1 MGWTPAMAIL
11 LRSLGVLPRSLCPPL
26 LLLLL
31 PPPLWGLGVAEGE
44 LPVLADRLGETSSLE
59 TRALEGM
66 SICFIVLAVVAA
78 AAATGVAALGGTT
91 AAEEAG

>member
-26 LLLLL
+26 LLPL
-31 PPPLWGLGVAEGE
+31 PLWGLGVAEGE
-44 LPVLADRLGETSSLE
+44 LPVLVDRLGETSSLE

-78 AAATGVAALGGTT
+78 VAAAATGVAALGGTT